1 MIELYNDYCIGVDD
15 NEWTLYKKRK
25 NGEDTKAYKRGEKYS
40 YTPLAY
46 TGSLRQALKSFRR
59 RITADE
65 LKDASMSLTD
75 ALKRI
80 EAIDARMEKFIGMT
94 IPDV

>member
-25 NGEDTKAYKRGEKYS
+25 NGENTKAYKSGEKYS

-46 TGSLRQALKSFRR
+46 TGSLREALKSFRR

-80 EAIDARMEKFIGMT
+80 EAIDSRFATFLGMN